1 MAPKTNKILFTAVL
15 LCSVCGHAARAAE
28 IETNTAR
35 MQAMDK
41 ITGKVSEIDVPVN
54 VPVKFG
60 SFSVLVR
67 KCVTRTPEETP
78 ENTAFVDVVDD
89 YNSQEPVNI
98 FKGWMLSSSPA
109 LNAVEHPI
117 YDVWL
122 LNCYDKDNKDVKK
135 LSEEELRARDEI
147 KMARADEPKEE
158 AAKAET
164 ETSRQPSELDAMV
177 KKTIAGGIAS
187 ETAAEDEKET
197 KDEVKAEV
205 VEVVVSAPETEAG
218 TDGDAPQALFRIQ
231 TEETETVDVAPAPAA
246 ADAESETTPEP
257 EAVPAEVPVFE
268 FEDENGY
275 TEEDEIFEE

>member
-1 MAPKTNKILFTAVL
+1 MAPKTNKILLTVAL
-15 LCSVCGHAARAAE
+15 LCSVCGHAAQAAE

-54 VPVKFG
+54 APVKFG

-78 ENTAFVDVVDD
+78 ENTAFVDVIDD
-89 YNSQEPVNI
+89 YDSQEPVNI

-122 LNCYDKDNKDVKK
+122 LKCHDKDNKGIKK

-147 KMARADEPKEE
+147 KMVRADTLTEEPK
-158 AAKAET
+158 KDET
-164 ETSRQPSELDAMV
+164 DVLRQPSELDAMV
-177 KKTIAGGIAS
+177 KKTINEEMS
-187 ETAAEDEKET
+187 SDSDEKET
-197 KDEVKAEV
+197 TDEIKAEV
-205 VEVVVSAPETEAG
+205 VEVVVNASEA
-218 TDGDAPQALFRIQ
+218 DAGSNSDEPMALFKIQ
-231 TEETETVDVAPAPAA
+231 SEVSKPVDEAPVSTSETVNPESAA
-246 ADAESETTPEP
+246 ENET
-257 EAVPAEVPVFE
+257 VPTNVSSFE

-275 TEEDEIFEE
+275 TEEDETFGE

>member
-1 MAPKTNKILFTAVL
+1 MAPKTNKILFTAAL
-15 LCSVCGHAARAAE
+15 LCSVCGHTVQAAE

-54 VPVKFG
+54 APVKFG

-98 FKGWMLSSSPA
+98 FKGWMISSSPA

-122 LNCYDKDNKDVKK
+122 LNCYDKDNKGVKK
-135 LSEEELRARDEI
+135 LNEEELRARDEI
-147 KMARADEPKEE
+147 KMVRAEETKEEPKETG
-158 AAKAET
+158 T
-164 ETSRQPSELDAMV
+164 EDSHQPSELDAMV
-177 KKTIAGGIAS
+177 KKTIAGGNAS
-187 ETAAEDEKET
+187 ETVAADEKET
-197 KDEVKAEV
+197 KEEVKAKV

-218 TDGDAPQALFRIQ
+218 TDNAPQALFKFK
-231 TEETETVDVAPAPAA
+231 TEETETVNEAPVSATEDVKPETTTEIAPA
-246 ADAESETTPEP
+246 EIS
-257 EAVPAEVPVFE
+257 VPE

-275 TEEDEIFEE
+275 SEDDEEFEE